1 VELLGQTLG
10 STMLS
15 RKFESLLWMYGYSDG
30 ALKFK
35 QRVHTNNIH
44 QFMKRK
50 PRIKK
55 FADLEMLVGQGKMST
70 ILIASQRRLTT
81 LEQMALVSLVRSALE
96 KARGG

>member
-1 VELLGQTLG
+1 MELLGMTLG

-30 ALKFK
+30 TLQFK
-35 QRVHTNNIH
+35 QRVHTDNIH

-55 FADLEMLVGQGKMST
+55 FADLEMIIGQGKMST
-70 ILIASQRRLTT
+70 ILIASHRRLSA
-81 LEQMALVSLVRSALE
+81 LEQMALVSLVQSALE
-96 KARGG
+96 KVRR

>member
-1 VELLGQTLG
+1 MQLLGMTLG

-30 ALKFK
+30 VIQFK
-35 QRVHTNNIH
+35 QRVHTDNIH

-55 FADLEMLVGQGKMST
+55 FADLEMIVGQGKMST
-70 ILIASQRRLTT
+70 ILIASQRRLTA
-81 LEQMALVSLVRSALE
+81 LEQMALVSLVQSALD
-96 KARGG
+96 KVRR

>member
-1 VELLGQTLG
+1 VELLGMTLG

-30 ALKFK
+30 TLQFK
-35 QRVHTNNIH
+35 QRVHTDNIH

-55 FADLEMLVGQGKMST
+55 FADLEMIIGQGKMST
-70 ILIASQRRLTT
+70 ILIASHRRLSA
-81 LEQMALVSLVRSALE
+81 LEQMALVSLVQSALE
-96 KARGG
+96 KVRR

>member
-1 VELLGQTLG
+1 MQLLGLTLG

-30 ALKFK
+30 VIQFK
-35 QRVHTNNIH
+35 QRVHTDNIH

-70 ILIASQRRLTT
+70 ILIASQRRLTA
-81 LEQMALVSLVRSALE
+81 LEQMALVSLVQSALA
-96 KARGG
+96 KVRR

>member
-1 VELLGQTLG
+1 MELLGQTLG

-15 RKFESLLWMYGYSDG
+15 RKFESLLWMYAYSDG

-44 QFMKRK
+44 QFMKCK

-55 FADLEMLVGQGKMST
+55 FADLEMIVGQGKMST
-70 ILIASQRRLTT
+70 ILIASQRSLSK
-81 LEQMALVSLVRSALE
+81 LEQMALRSLVESALE
-96 KARGG
+96 KVRR

>member
-1 VELLGQTLG
+1 MQLLGQTLG

-30 ALKFK
+30 ALTFK
-35 QRVHTNNIH
+35 QRVHTDNIH

-70 ILIASQRRLTT
+70 ILIASHRRLTA
-81 LEQMALVSLVRSALE
+81 LEQMAMVSLVQSALD
-96 KARGG
+96 RVRR

>member
-1 VELLGQTLG
+1 VELLGLTLG

-30 ALKFK
+30 ALQFK
-35 QRVHTNNIH
+35 QRVHTDNIH

-70 ILIASQRRLTT
+70 ILIASQRRLTA
-81 LEQMALVSLVRSALE
+81 LEQMALVSLVQSALD
-96 KARGG
+96 KVRR

>member
-1 VELLGQTLG
+1 MNFLGQTLG

>member
-1 VELLGQTLG
+1 MELLGQTLG

-50 PRIKK
+50 PRLKR

-70 ILIASQRRLTT
+70 ILIASHRRLTT
-81 LEQMALVSLVRSALE
+81 LEQMALVSLVQSALE
-96 KARGG
+96 KVRK

>member
-1 VELLGQTLG
+1 MELLGMTLG

-30 ALKFK
+30 TLQFK
-35 QRVHTNNIH
+35 QRVHTDNIH

-55 FADLEMLVGQGKMST
+55 FADLEMIIGQGKMST
-70 ILIASQRRLTT
+70 ILIASQRRLST
-81 LEQMALVSLVRSALE
+81 LEQMALVSLVQSALD
-96 KARGG
+96 KVRR

>member
-1 VELLGQTLG
+1 MELLGQTLG

-15 RKFESLLWMYGYSDG
+15 RRFESLLWMYGFTDG
-30 ALKFK
+30 SLEFK

-55 FADLEMLVGQGKMST
+55 FADLEMLIGQGKMST
-70 ILIASQRRLTT
+70 ILIASQRRLTA
-81 LEQMALVSLVRSALE
+81 LEQMALVSLVQSALD
-96 KARGG
+96 KVRR